1 MTRSVPGG
9 QRGSS
14 KDPAEMSALWGN
26 NSATFHHF
34 IVISL
39 YLSST
44 QDTRGTR
51 EEGQE
56 VSSDRGKGERGVCP
70 GELEGAGALNGV
82 RFA

>member
-44 QDTRGTR
+44 QDTLGTR

-56 VSSDRGKGERGVCP
+56 VNNDRSKGERGVYR
-70 GELEGAGALNGV
+70 GEARGSLEFYTG
-82 RFA
+82 

>member
-44 QDTRGTR
+44 QDTLGTR

-56 VSSDRGKGERGVCP
+56 VNNDRSKGERGVYW
-70 GELEGAGALNGV
+70 GEARGSLEFYTG
-82 RFA
+82 